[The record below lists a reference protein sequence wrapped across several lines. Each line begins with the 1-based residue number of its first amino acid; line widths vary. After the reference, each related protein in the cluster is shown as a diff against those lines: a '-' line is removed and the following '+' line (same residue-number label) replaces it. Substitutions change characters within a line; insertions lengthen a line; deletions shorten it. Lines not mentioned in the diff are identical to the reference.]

1 MNDLIREI
9 TEFTAA
15 WKSGTL
21 TRKDAAELLAA
32 IAQAWVDY
40 EMQTPFGEPLDDDDP
55 ELADG
60 ARLYEATAELLEVA
74 GEDAPAIEGPLL
86 PILLPIL
93 IKIVLE
99 QLMKRG

>member
-15 WKSGTL
+15 WKSGSL

-40 EMQTPFGEPLDDDDP
+40 EVRTPFGEPMDDDDP
-55 ELADG
+55 EMADG
-60 ARLYEATAELLEVA
+60 ARLYEVSSELLEVA
-74 GEDAPAIEGPLL
+74 GEDTPAIEGPLL

-99 QLMKRG
+99 QLTKRG